1 MYCFSFECMTIL
13 WCCIVYVMQSFLS
26 AHLIYCLVQ
35 IKNPTFSWSA
45 NIVDVVGK
53 NVSSILP
60 KYIHWDGLTCLK
72 RVRNLPNSD
81 IALWWGGALAWTLGC
96 VFSWEHV
103 VHVAWGGGSTSP
115 PHTRPFDVKAVESLK
130 HCRRPWLPCSN
141 HPLLIKNAKKVW
153 TRQHLMVAVL
163 VFMRFTLAPM
173 APW

>member
-1 MYCFSFECMTIL
+1 MVLYCVCNAEFPVCTSNLLSGIKYRTQHSAGWQIL
-13 WCCIVYVMQSFLS
+13 LMFWERRVVHSG
-26 AHLIYCLVQ
+26 
-35 IKNPTFSWSA
+35 KTFTEMC
-45 NIVDVVGK
+45 DVFAAT
-53 NVSSILP
+53 S
-60 KYIHWDGLTCLK
+60 D
-72 RVRNLPNSD
+72 NLPNSD

-103 VHVAWGGGSTSP
+103 VHVAWGWGSTSPP

-130 HCRRPWLPCSN
+130 HCRRPWLPCTN